1 MDAAGGGALISC
13 CVCDV
18 TAGWLTEHRLVDGRV
33 MRSVVMP
40 WRVRIQRE
48 LWLASEVEMPLRI
61 TRWIAIG

>member
-1 MDAAGGGALISC
+1 
-13 CVCDV
+13 VCDV